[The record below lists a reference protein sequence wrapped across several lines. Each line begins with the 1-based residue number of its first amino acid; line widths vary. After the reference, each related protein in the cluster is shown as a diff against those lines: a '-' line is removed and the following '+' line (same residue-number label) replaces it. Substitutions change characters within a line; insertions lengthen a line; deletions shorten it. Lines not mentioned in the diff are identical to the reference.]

1 MRTFRELSCRRGGG
15 QPAAADGG
23 RAQRPGGRGEIEPR
37 WSRDGAEMSRDARMS
52 RGGAERLGAEL
63 LSPQRPG
70 GAAQTAE
77 WASSLRSPSLGRV
90 ATPSPPVSVRWTG
103 RGHRTTSSGC
113 CTARGCC
120 STSTSRRRASEE
132 GRPPRCAARSATGA
146 CEAATAESRS
156 TSARRR
162 ASSTRQSSRPRRS
175 GARGEARWR
184 PCSARRVRTS
194 VLVRSP
200 ASRRPGMM
208 L

>member
-23 RAQRPGGRGEIEPR
+23 RAQHPGSGGEIDPRWSQDEPR
-37 WSRDGAEMSRDARMS
+37 WSRETG
-52 RGGAERLGAEL
+52 GGAPLALGDLEAGRKPPSGPASQSHL
-63 LSPQRPG
+63 PG
-70 GAAQTAE
+70 GVLQ
-77 WASSLRSPSLGRV
+77 PPV
-90 ATPSPPVSVRWTG
+90 SPPFSVRWTG
-103 RGHRTTSSGC
+103 RGLRTTSSGS

-146 CEAATAESRS
+146 CEAATAESHS

-175 GARGEARWR
+175 GAREEARWR
-184 PCSARRVRTS
+184 PCSARRVRTG
-194 VLVRSP
+194 
-200 ASRRPGMM
+200 PGP
-208 L
+208 